1 MFMLFPLLL
10 TCICFAESV
19 WGRYFENNKVEG
31 TINTDLARLY
41 PEEHG
46 SFFQSKTCQAILK
59 RVLLVWAL
67 IHPQY
72 GYQQGTMKNDY
83 SHKILYDGSPC
94 SSHNLLFVD
103 SRNA

>member
-1 MFMLFPLLL
+1 MFITMYVNAMVCKYLEMVKDSCFLPFPVIF
-10 TCICFAESV
+10 ICFAESV

-72 GYQQGTMKNDY
+72 GYRQGTM
-83 SHKILYDGSPC
+83 
-94 SSHNLLFVD
+94 
-103 SRNA
+103 A

>member
-1 MFMLFPLLL
+1 MVKDSCFLPFPVMF
-10 TCICFAESV
+10 ICFAESV

-46 SFFQSKTCQAILK
+46 SFFQSKTCQAFLK

-72 GYQQGTMKNDY
+72 GYRQGTM
-83 SHKILYDGSPC
+83 
-94 SSHNLLFVD
+94 
-103 SRNA
+103 A

>member
-1 MFMLFPLLL
+1 M
-10 TCICFAESV
+10 CFTESV
-19 WGRYFENNKVEG
+19 WGRYFENSKVEG

-72 GYQQGTMKNDY
+72 GYQQGTMKND
-83 SHKILYDGSPC
+83 SICFFEFTVLLFRIAFLYD
-94 SSHNLLFVD
+94 
-103 SRNA
+103 